1 MLKLPLWRNRHTP
14 SVRPQDATDSTFPS
28 GEPQS
33 QLFPEHLFKRMIC
46 IERKRTERSRKPIL
60 LVLVDARKL
69 LQKEHTDGVRPS
81 IVAALSTAT
90 RETDVKGWYEENSVL
105 GAIFTELCETYKN
118 TALESIRAKVT
129 AALRCRLDAEQVK
142 HLLVSFHIFPEDWDQ
157 QKSEGLVDAR
167 LYPDLRQH
175 DDSKKLPRLMKRMMD
190 LAGGSLALI
199 LLSPVFL
206 AVCLAIKLTSKGPV
220 LFRQERVGRY
230 GNTFTLLKF
239 RTMEVS
245 GDPGIHR
252 DYVKRFISGQVD
264 AGMADRGQGIIYKLT
279 EDARVTPV
287 GRLLRKTSVDEFP
300 QFINVLKGEMSLV
313 GPRPPIPYELE
324 DYDLWHRRRL
334 LEAKPGITGLW
345 QVYGRSKTSFDDM
358 VRLDLRYA
366 RTWSL
371 WLDLKILLQTPRAV
385 FSQEGAY

>member
-1 MLKLPLWRNRHTP
+1 M
-14 SVRPQDATDSTFPS
+14 
-28 GEPQS
+28 
-33 QLFPEHLFKRMIC
+33 
-46 IERKRTERSRKPIL
+46 ERKRTERSRNPFL
-60 LVLVDARKL
+60 LLLMDARKL
-69 LQKEHTDGVRPS
+69 LQKDHMDGVLPA
-81 IVAALSTAT
+81 IVAALIAAT
-90 RETDVKGWYEENSVL
+90 RETDAKGWYEENSVL
-105 GAIFTELCETYKN
+105 GAIFTELGETSKS

-129 AALRCRLDAEQVK
+129 TALRDRLEAEQVEQI
-142 HLLVSFHIFPEDWDQ
+142 LVSFHFFPEDWDQ
-157 QKSEGLVDAR
+157 QKSEGVVDAR
-167 LYPDLRQH
+167 LYPDMRQR
-175 DDSKKLPRLMKRMMD
+175 DDSERLPRLMKRMMD
-190 LAGGSLALI
+190 LAGSILALI

-206 AVCLAIKLTSKGPV
+206 AVSLAIKLTSKGPV

-245 GDPGIHR
+245 GDPRIHR

-264 AGMADRGQGIIYKLT
+264 GEMAERRQDVVYKLT

-287 GRLLRKTSVDEFP
+287 GRFLRKTSVDEFP

-324 DYDLWHRRRL
+324 EYDLWHRRRI
-334 LEAKPGITGLW
+334 LEANPGITGLW

-371 WLDLKILLQTPRAV
+371 WLDLKILLQTPWAV
-385 FSQEGAY
+385 VSQDGAY